1 MWYMVIYWYVRVLM
15 MHLGKITIT
24 AWSEDASASRNHVN
38 HASTPSGVSIY
49 VAPLVPSGVCLHLS
63 SRLPELYIYIQ
74 YIFKKSWL
82 HFGCDIPFP
91 QLDPGPRCGIRVTRE
106 KDVQAP
112 TGATHG
118 AVGKRGM
125 ENDKTGCPSSFP
137 LNTDPKS
144 ILLSAWDFLQPKF
157 WVNPISCP
165 QDWDVV
171 CQRWQSSPEH
181 GRRGPAFLI
190 RRRSISSSRRRN
202 YH

>member
-1 MWYMVIYWYVRVLM
+1 MCLRPVIM
-15 MHLGKITIT
+15 
-24 AWSEDASASRNHVN
+24 
-38 HASTPSGVSIY
+38 SIMY
-49 VAPLVPSGVCLHLS
+49 RRRAGSLFTWLLSCPLVSVSTFHPLNKSGHS
-63 SRLPELYIYIQ
+63 SQSCIYI
-74 YIFKKSWL
+74 KKNLVTLRMWPP
-82 HFGCDIPFP
+82 PFP
-91 QLDPGPRCGIRVTRE
+91 QLDSGPWCGVRVTRE

-118 AVGKRGM
+118 AVGKGGL

-144 ILLSAWDFLQPKF
+144 ILLPAWDFLQPKF